1 MSPLLR
7 VGFGGQAILR
17 FIGTA
22 WSFFWRQSAL
32 RPAAFLLVFLPMV
45 GIRYLDLPSGVATPQ
60 QAAILVVLTIAGLVL
75 LTWGVACTLT
85 VGKRLLQAK
94 AGRTRTSFK
103 AVRSHAKGLIVPLIL
118 TDILRAC
125 IAILWSIPAG
135 ALAIYAMTT
144 IDLEALIQEP
154 FADQQPF
161 FYLSGVCLLLLLPAW
176 YLVRTTLAPFVVAY
190 EKTAFREALNRS
202 KQLTGTHMARTLLV
216 TAALGLFWVPGTLID
231 LLLDRAID
239 PTAALIAGPIA
250 ASAFDTV
257 AWMAWLLG
265 LTQFYKALG
274 GKAKATTEDD
284 E

>member
-1 MSPLLR
+1 MSP
-7 VGFGGQAILR
+7 VLR

-22 WSFFWRQSAL
+22 WTFFWRQPAL
-32 RPAAFLLVFLPMV
+32 RPAAFLLIFLPMV
-45 GIRYLDLPSGVATPQ
+45 AIRYLDLPAGVGSPE
-60 QAAILVVLTIAGLVL
+60 QAAVLVVLTIAGLVL
-75 LTWGVACTLT
+75 LTWGVASTMI

-103 AVRSHAKGLIVPLIL
+103 AVRSHATGLIVPLIL

-144 IDLEALIQEP
+144 IDVPAFLNQPLLDER
-154 FADQQPF
+154 PF
-161 FYLSGVCLLLLLPAW
+161 FYLSGICLLLLLPAW

-216 TAALGLFWVPGTLID
+216 TTVLGLFWVPGTLID
-231 LLLDRAID
+231 LFLDRAID

-250 ASAFDTV
+250 ASAVDTV
-257 AWMAWLLG
+257 AWMVWLLG

-274 GKAKATTEDD
+274 GKAKATEKDDD